1 MIERTVTDVGGISY
15 KDIRFGGDQCL
26 IHEGLLDATLL
37 AASRDADKNLPP
49 GLTVLSTGGPVSGA
63 AQAAYGIIG
72 PEVAYLGTGNRFGN
86 MIFSGGLNRKAI
98 EANLGR
104 VLSANELSAIA
115 TGLPGVVL
123 K

>member
-1 MIERTVTDVGGISY
+1 MLERTTLDAGGVSY
-15 KDIRFGGDQCL
+15 MDIRFGEGHS

-37 AASRDADKNLPP
+37 AASRDADGNLPP
-49 GLTVLSTGGPVSGA
+49 GLPVLATGGPVSGA
-63 AQAAYGIIG
+63 AQSAYGLIA
-72 PEVAYLGTGNRFGN
+72 PEPAKLGTINRFGN
-86 MIFSGGLNRKAI
+86 MLYSGGLNRKAI

>member
-1 MIERTVTDVGGISY
+1 MIERTVTDAGGTAY
-15 KDIRFGGDQCL
+15 KDIRFGGDECL
-26 IHEGLLDATLL
+26 IHEGLADATLA
-37 AASRDADKNLPP
+37 AASRDADKYLPP
-49 GLTVLSTGGPVSGA
+49 GLPLLSTGGPISGA
-63 AQAAYGIIG
+63 AQSAYGIVG
-72 PEVAYLGTGNRFGN
+72 PEPAYLGTGNRLVN

-104 VLSANELSAIA
+104 VLSANELSAIT

>member
-1 MIERTVTDVGGISY
+1 MIERTITDAGGVSY
-15 KDIRFGGDQCL
+15 MDIQFGDPHTV
-26 IHEGLLDATLL
+26 HEGLLDATLL
-37 AASRDADKNLPP
+37 AASRDADKMLPP
-49 GLTVLSTGGPVSGA
+49 GLPVLATGGPVSGA
-63 AQAAYGIIG
+63 GQSAYGIIG
-72 PEVAYLGTGNRFGN
+72 PEPAYLGTVNRFGN
-86 MIFSGGLNRKAI
+86 MIFSGGINRKAI